1 MKALLRRLQAAFP
14 ESTIRNKLVALSFS
28 FLLITIGLVFLLFYT
43 QQKQLLQTQWAE
55 SMAAQARLLAT
66 NSEAAVA
73 FLDRREADRLL
84 ASLASNPAVEAGW
97 STLADEKPLAV
108 YQRNPKSPRA
118 RPGGT
123 QMQQFMD
130 DYLIIREPIQLS
142 GKSKP
147 AGHIELLVSL
157 EQYNQTMR
165 QTMRDTLSLLV
176 IALFAALLLT
186 RYVVGRIT
194 APLENLDQLVNRVSH
209 DARLDERLTI
219 STKDE
224 IGSLSHGF
232 NQMLDTLQARDQELS
247 IYRET
252 LENLVGERTQ
262 ALQEAIAEAR
272 QANRAKSD
280 FLARMSHEIRTP
292 MNAITGLSRMV
303 LETPLAPQQREYLE
317 QVMHSSEALLGII
330 NDILD
335 YSKIEAGGLT
345 LESTPFELNKVF
357 QSLNSLF
364 RAKVRAQGIGLR
376 FTLTEGVPAKL
387 QGDALRL
394 GQILINL
401 VGNAIKFTTE
411 GEIEVTVS
419 HRENLPDRRV
429 RLEFSVRDTGIGIP
443 LAQQEKLFTP
453 FTQADSTIT
462 RRFGGTGLGLAIC
475 RQLVELMGG
484 EISLEST
491 PEKGSTFHFTTLFAL
506 PVADALG
513 STNQR
518 NVAVDPKKLSNF
530 PRWAGERVLLV
541 EDIAINRTIATAL
554 LQRVG
559 LSVGIAT
566 QGQEAL
572 DMLAQEDFR
581 LVLMDIQMPVMDGL
595 SATRAIRANPRW
607 HDLPIIA
614 MTAHAM
620 TEDQQQTR
628 DAGMNAHLTKPIIP
642 KTLYETLSLWLPPI
656 SANVGIR
663 APERP
668 PESVNLPANWPEQ
681 PGIDLG
687 YGLALH
693 LNRPDLYEKSLR
705 GFSHDFADSATRIR
719 AALTR
724 GDRIEARRLAHSI
737 KSVTASLGALQI
749 SEAARTLE
757 HALASETLTP
767 GSEALIHA
775 LEQEIQMVV
784 DGLARL
790 PQINSPTVA
799 VQTSNWGELEN
810 MFEQLS
816 SNLASADAR
825 CEAQF
830 ERIRSAVADCP
841 KMNGECKQM
850 LTEIAGLIDDVEY
863 ESALKKVQE
872 LRSIMKEHLS

>member
-1 MKALLRRLQAAFP
+1 
-14 ESTIRNKLVALSFS
+14 
-28 FLLITIGLVFLLFYT
+28 
-43 QQKQLLQTQWAE
+43 
-55 SMAAQARLLAT
+55 
-66 NSEAAVA
+66 
-73 FLDRREADRLL
+73 
-84 ASLASNPAVEAGW
+84 
-97 STLADEKPLAV
+97 
-108 YQRNPKSPRA
+108 
-118 RPGGT
+118 
-123 QMQQFMD
+123 
-130 DYLIIREPIQLS
+130 
-142 GKSKP
+142 
-147 AGHIELLVSL
+147 
-157 EQYNQTMR
+157 MR

-224 IGSLSHGF
+224 IGSLSQGF
-232 NQMLDTLQARDQELS
+232 NRMLDTLQARDQELS

-401 VGNAIKFTTE
+401 VGNAIKFTNK

-419 HRENLPDRRV
+419 LRENLPDRRV

-462 RRFGGTGLGLAIC
+462 RLFGGTGLGLAIC
-475 RQLVELMGG
+475 RQLVELMDGK
-484 EISLEST
+484 ISLEST

-506 PVADALG
+506 PATDDLG
-513 STNQR
+513 IASPR
-518 NVAVDPKKLSNF
+518 NIAVDSKKLSNF

-628 DAGMNAHLTKPIIP
+628 EAGMNAHLTKPIIP

-656 SANVGIR
+656 SANVDIR

-668 PESVNLPANWPEQ
+668 TESANLPANWPEQ

-705 GFSHDFADSATRIR
+705 AFSHDFADSAARIR

-737 KSVTASLGALQI
+737 KSVSAALGALQI
-749 SEAARTLE
+749 PEAARILE
-757 HALASETLTP
+757 QALAGETLTP
-767 GSEALIHA
+767 SSEALIHA
-775 LEQEIQMVV
+775 LEQEIQIVV

-790 PQINSPTVA
+790 PQITSSTVA
-799 VQTSNWGELEN
+799 VQASNRGELEN
-810 MFEQLS
+810 MFKQLS

-830 ERIRSAVADCP
+830 ERIRSTVADCP
-841 KMNGECKQM
+841 EMNGECKQM

-872 LRSIMKEHLS
+872 LRLIMKKLLS